1 MTTPPVPPH
10 LPTPDERLRRWR
22 LLLGGEGKKG
32 QNADG
37 TGCQLS
43 DQDAR
48 LDAALA
54 ALYDGAPYGKP
65 DGKKKRSAGL
75 GSSAP
80 NVAGWLAEV
89 RDLFPVDTVRV
100 LQQDAIQRLG
110 IKSLL
115 LEPELMEGVEPD
127 VHLAATLMSLK
138 DVMPAA
144 AKDMA
149 RIVVRK
155 VVDDLMAKLAEPL
168 RSAISGSLNR
178 AQRNFR
184 PRQSEID
191 WGRTVLKNLKTYDP
205 ERKTVIPE
213 RLVGYGRSRRS
224 LKDIILCLDQSGSM
238 ASSVVYAGVFGA
250 VLASLPAV
258 STRVVVFDT
267 EVADLSEHLSDPVD
281 VLFGVQL
288 GGGTDINRALK
299 YCQSLIQRPEDS
311 IVVLISDLYE
321 GGDERRMLIRARELV
336 DSGVRVIALLA
347 LDDDGAPGYD
357 HRVAAT
363 FAAMG
368 IPTFACTP
376 DHFPGLMATAI
387 AGGDVASWAAGQ
399 GIVLAR
405 GREDAGD
412 TVR

>member
-1 MTTPPVPPH
+1 MTLPEPVSPPLSAPE
-10 LPTPDERLRRWR
+10 ERLRRWR
-22 LLLGGEGKKG
+22 LLLGGEGQKG

-43 DQDAR
+43 GQDAR

-54 ALYDGAPYGKP
+54 ALYDGAPYGKSE
-65 DGKKKRSAGL
+65 GKKKRGAGL

-89 RDLFPVDTVRV
+89 RDLFPVATVRV
-100 LQQDAIQRLG
+100 LQQDAIERLG

-144 AKDMA
+144 AKDTA

-155 VVDDLMAKLAEPL
+155 VVDDLMARLAEPL
-168 RSAISGSLNR
+168 KSAISGSLNR
-178 AQRNFR
+178 ASRNFR
-184 PRQSEID
+184 PRQNEID

-267 EVADLSEHLSDPVD
+267 EVVDLSEHLSDPVD

-321 GGDERRMLIRARELV
+321 GGDERRMLVRARELV
-336 DSGVRVIALLA
+336 GSGVRVIALLA

-363 FAAMG
+363 FAGMG

-387 AGGDVASWAAGQ
+387 AGGDVATWAAGQ

-405 GREDAGD
+405 GAEPN
-412 TVR
+412 

>member
-1 MTTPPVPPH
+1 MDVII
-10 LPTPDERLRRWR
+10 DERLRRWR
-22 LLLGGEGKKG
+22 LLLGSEGQKG
-32 QNADG
+32 QSADG
-37 TGCQLS
+37 IGYQLS

-54 ALYDGAPYGKP
+54 ALYDGAPYGKAE
-65 DGKKKRSAGL
+65 GKKKRGAGL

-80 NVAGWLAEV
+80 NVASWLSEV
-89 RDLFPVDTVRV
+89 RDLFPTDTVRV
-100 LQQDAIQRLG
+100 LQQDAIERLG

-168 RSAISGSLNR
+168 RSAVSGSLNR

-184 PRQSEID
+184 PRQNEID

-205 ERKTVIPE
+205 ERKSVIPE

-267 EVADLSEHLSDPVD
+267 EVVDLSEHLSDPVD
-281 VLFGVQL
+281 VLFGIQL

-321 GGDERRMLIRARELV
+321 GGDEKRMLIRARELV

-387 AGGDVASWAAGQ
+387 AGGDVASWAAAQ
-399 GIVLAR
+399 NIVLAR
-405 GREDAGD
+405 GGEDA
-412 TVR
+412 